1 MRTIK
6 IHHAYRHFKGKE
18 YFVEG
23 IAKDSE
29 TLEDLVLYR
38 PLYGEQKLWARP
50 LSMFLSVLAGGL
62 RALCPQRDGGGYVL
76 RLCGGR
82 HRETAAA
89 DGGAGRPAGGEQPA
103 GKGAGGLR
111 RPAEGHPP
119 GASAAA
125 GDHRGTEH

>member
-38 PLYGEQKLWARP
+38 PLYGAV
-50 LSMFLSVLAGGL
+50 SYTHL
-62 RALCPQRDGGGYVL
+62 RA
-76 RLCGGR
+76 
-82 HRETAAA
+82 HET
-89 DGGAGRPAGGEQPA
+89 
-103 GKGAGGLR
+103 
-111 RPAEGHPP
+111 
-119 GASAAA
+119 
-125 GDHRGTEH
+125 